1 MFRRRSLCGAST
13 LVLCAALAAVSS
25 AANAQTPDQVLPPV
39 TVEAPREVRAKPAVR
54 KPQVRSAAVRRRAQ
68 PRIAA
73 LTSVVASRRP
83 RAGYAARILMFASVG
98 ALSGVFVSEM
108 LLGRFIAAGANQEAA
123 ITLFN
128 VFQSPAV
135 FAALV
140 PGLLAF
146 FVGTAL
152 AVFALASSAGPFRW
166 PALALGLGATLIMG
180 EIILAQ
186 VRLSQIGNI
195 IILIAGIGFARLL
208 LRTPEGAAD
217 VT

>member
-1 MFRRRSLCGAST
+1 
-13 LVLCAALAAVSS
+13 
-25 AANAQTPDQVLPPV
+25 
-39 TVEAPREVRAKPAVR
+39 
-54 KPQVRSAAVRRRAQ
+54 
-68 PRIAA
+68 
-73 LTSVVASRRP
+73 
-83 RAGYAARILMFASVG
+83 
-98 ALSGVFVSEM
+98 
-108 LLGRFIAAGANQEAA
+108 
-123 ITLFN
+123 

-152 AVFALASSAGPFRW
+152 AVFALASPAGPFRW
-166 PALALGLGATLIMG
+166 PALALGLGALLIMG

-195 IILIAGIGFARLL
+195 VMLIAGIGFARLL
-208 LRTPEGAAD
+208 PRAPAGAAD

>member
-1 MFRRRSLCGAST
+1 MDRAPESPPARRLALAGDVARRR
-13 LVLCAALAAVSS
+13 
-25 AANAQTPDQVLPPV
+25 
-39 TVEAPREVRAKPAVR
+39 R
-54 KPQVRSAAVRRRAQ
+54 VRRHLQ
-68 PRIAA
+68 H
-73 LTSVVASRRP
+73 RP
-83 RAGYAARILMFASVG
+83 RSCQAASVG

-108 LLGRFIAAGANQEAA
+108 LLGRFIAAGANREAA

-152 AVFALASSAGPFRW
+152 AVFALASPAGPFRW
-166 PALALGLGATLIMG
+166 PALALGLGALLIMG

-195 IILIAGIGFARLL
+195 VMLIAGIGFARLL
-208 LRTPEGAAD
+208 PRAPAGAAD